1 MFNQLPIL
9 RRAGFFER
17 FAALSDVEL
26 VATLRQERK
35 NFMSNIF
42 EQEFDPGDYTHI
54 SELLAQDDKK
64 FLNKDLEADVAA
76 ENNAYISVIEAF
88 ATLSNGAFNPINIK
102 EFWHSETGP
111 IEVSF
116 KNDFGEL
123 IHFEPD
129 YEDDWLHEKVF
140 IVLVNELQK
149 VTKKHFLICL
159 GPNQEWFDQTVTY
172 IRLNIEQKLI
182 LEDELNWYFPPQ

>member
-1 MFNQLPIL
+1 MLDQLYTL
-9 RRAGFFER
+9 RKAGFFEK
-17 FAALSDVEL
+17 FSALSDEEL

-35 NFMSNIF
+35 DSMANNF
-42 EQEFDPGDYTHI
+42 EQEFDIGDYTHI

-88 ATLSNGAFNPINIK
+88 ATLSNGAFNPTNIK

-116 KNDFGEL
+116 TNNFGDL
-123 IHFEPD
+123 IYFEPE
-129 YEDDWLHEKVF
+129 YEDDWLHEDVF
-140 IVLVNELQK
+140 IVLVDELKK
-149 VTKKHFLICL
+149 VSADHFLICL
-159 GPNQEWFDQTVTY
+159 GPNQEWLDQTVTY
-172 IRLNIEQKLI
+172 IRLTDKQRLVLEEKLG
-182 LEDELNWYFPPQ
+182 WYFPPQ